1 MRRYRQALKDW
12 FRKWIKKRALQQ
24 ELQFSRVDKAFA
36 SWILYVSEQIEEK
49 REALLDESV
58 ILAQDALILAL
69 SGSSPPRHGHSSLAF
84 QPIGDGQLTGP
95 GDGRRSDCGALS
107 ARVASAWVART
118 SQAGSAVDQAK
129 PQARVQVLE
138 HHHSSNSSVLAQTS
152 EESVS
157 MSVSSS
163 QRGQSGV
170 REEGSKEE
178 GSKVPAHADALAQS
192 SQVSQMQRL
201 LHKIENVKHRKKLSQ
216 NQRSCG
222 HMHPPPHMTHA
233 SSSAYATHASSSSYD
248 TQKQRSCGHMH
259 PPPHMTHASSSAY
272 DTHASSSSYDTQ
284 KQRSCGPAPR
294 NGISPEDGTHASSS
308 SYDTQKMTRMH
319 PPPHNGISPAAP
331 ELSLRGDMQNGMSG
345 TGTQRTFRDGWKIWP
360 RIVNHTVAG

>member
-1 MRRYRQALKDW
+1 
-12 FRKWIKKRALQQ
+12 
-24 ELQFSRVDKAFA
+24 
-36 SWILYVSEQIEEK
+36 
-49 REALLDESV
+49 
-58 ILAQDALILAL
+58 
-69 SGSSPPRHGHSSLAF
+69 
-84 QPIGDGQLTGP
+84 
-95 GDGRRSDCGALS
+95 
-107 ARVASAWVART
+107 
-118 SQAGSAVDQAK
+118 
-129 PQARVQVLE
+129 
-138 HHHSSNSSVLAQTS
+138 
-152 EESVS
+152 

-248 TQKQRSCGHMH
+248 TQKQRSCG
-259 PPPHMTHASSSAY
+259 
-272 DTHASSSSYDTQ
+272 
-284 KQRSCGPAPR
+284 PAPR

>member
-1 MRRYRQALKDW
+1 VRRYRQALKDW

-248 TQKQRSCGHMH
+248 TQKQRSCG
-259 PPPHMTHASSSAY
+259 
-272 DTHASSSSYDTQ
+272 
-284 KQRSCGPAPR
+284 PAPR

>member
-248 TQKQRSCGHMH
+248 TQKQRSCG
-259 PPPHMTHASSSAY
+259 
-272 DTHASSSSYDTQ
+272 
-284 KQRSCGPAPR
+284 PAPR